1 MDARIRGLGAALDL
15 KWVGTSKNVLSI
27 AEGGLI
33 NVSNILVG
41 MKEKLIQAANDTLGQ
56 SERNAIRSEILQFTE
71 EINDIVE
78 ETQFNKNV
86 LLDGTYINKSFQTGE
101 GSTDTLFF
109 SITANSSATGLG
121 IQSVNVANNVFS
133 AASATL
139 AQDAVDTAID
149 LISATL
155 QDIGAIIARLTV
167 KEAPLR
173 IGITNTEAAK
183 APYSGCRH
191 CQGAGRIGTAPDI
204 TADGNGAIGSI
215 EYRAAERSGAI
226 PVNFHLS
233 SFNTMKRDGQNC
245 RPFLLLFTRIFCDHT
260 ICTAVQNT
268 HALHF
273 HTETSQLEI
282 FFIKTL

>member
-1 MDARIRGLGAALDL
+1 MSVISSSGC
-15 KWVGTSKNVLSI
+15 
-27 AEGGLI
+27 
-33 NVSNILVG
+33 G

-109 SITANSSATGLG
+109 SITANSNATGLG

-133 AASATL
+133 AASAAL

-167 KEAPLR
+167 KEATLR

-183 APYSGCRH
+183 SRILDADIAREQVESARLQILQQTATAQLAQSNIAP
-191 CQGAGRIGTAPDI
+191 
-204 TADGNGAIGSI
+204 
-215 EYRAAERSGAI
+215 
-226 PVNFHLS
+226 
-233 SFNTMKRDGQNC
+233 QNV
-245 RPFLLLFTRIFCDHT
+245 LALF
-260 ICTAVQNT
+260 Q
-268 HALHF
+268 
-273 HTETSQLEI
+273 
-282 FFIKTL
+282 